1 MSVPYN
7 YLFSQL
13 NTLHIIKA
21 GLIVVT
27 VTLRVKE
34 ICIDNSVVRYNNNF
48 VWLYEYLARQNA
60 VTDNNYLFLLF
71 LVTLK

>member
-21 GLIVVT
+21 KLIVVT
-27 VTLRVKE
+27 VTVRVKE
-34 ICIDNSVVRYNNNF
+34 IRIDSSPVRYNKNF
-48 VWLYEYLARQNA
+48 V
-60 VTDNNYLFLLF
+60 
-71 LVTLK
+71 